1 MKTTYILTHDVG
13 TTGNKTCVYKV
24 DDKIKLIDSYLV
36 EYPLYMLPDGG
47 VEQKADEW
55 WDTICK
61 ATRMVMKKSGI
72 PASKIAAMAFCAQM
86 QGSVFIDKEGNA
98 LRNPMSYLDQ
108 RATKQIE
115 KYLYKGIIKIEKWNA
130 LKTIQSIII
139 TGGLAATPKDPL
151 WKYHWVKDNEP
162 EIYKNAYKWL
172 DVKDYLIF
180 RCTGKLGMTQDSAN
194 VTFLYDTRKGKFG
207 WHKGLCKTFDVNME
221 HLPPVFYST
230 DTIGTI
236 TKKAAKELG
245 LAEGIPVFGGG
256 GDVPLTLVGSGCTD
270 LYDTNIYVGT
280 SGWVSSNV
288 DKRMVDIGNFIASIL
303 GAIPDHYVY
312 VAEQETAGA
321 CLKWVRDHL
330 ALDEIGVYL
339 KARHIADKSEEYE
352 SLYDFLNT
360 VVTQTPPGAGNVLFT
375 PWLHGNRSPREDP
388 YARGMFFNISLTTGK
403 RQMIRSVL
411 EGVAFHIRWML
422 EAMEKKI
429 PHQKVLRF
437 AGGGAKSD
445 VWCQIM
451 ADVTGRK
458 IEAIENEINAGTVG
472 ATVVCAVGLGI
483 LPSFS
488 EAKRLVGIRKT
499 FTPQPQYADM
509 YTRNFNVFTKLYEKN
524 KELFKVLNY

>member
-1 MKTTYILTHDVG
+1 MKSTYILTHDVG
-13 TTGNKTCVYKV
+13 TTGNKTCLYKV
-24 DDKIKLIDSYLV
+24 DEKIKLVNSYLV

-47 VEQKADEW
+47 VEQKADDW
-55 WDTICK
+55 WDAVCK
-61 ATRMVMKKSGI
+61 ATKWVMKQSNVA
-72 PASKIAAMAFCAQM
+72 PAKIAAMAFCAQM
-86 QGSVFIDKEGNA
+86 QGSLFIDTEGRA

-115 KYLYKGIIKIEKWNA
+115 KHLYKGFIKIDKWNA
-130 LKTIQSIII
+130 LKTIKSLVI

-162 EIYKNAYKWL
+162 EIFEKAYKWL

-180 RCTGKLGMTQDSAN
+180 RCTGKLGMTVDSAN
-194 VTFLYDTRKGKFG
+194 VTFIYDTRKNRLG
-207 WHKGLCKTFDVNME
+207 WHKGLCTMFEVDMK
-221 HLPPVFYST
+221 HLPPVFQST
-230 DTIGTI
+230 DVIGTI
-236 TKKAAKELG
+236 TKKAASELG
-245 LAEGIPVFGGG
+245 LTPGIPVFGGG

-270 LYDTNIYVGT
+270 LYDTNIYIGT

-303 GAIPDHYVY
+303 GAIPHHYVY

-339 KARHIADKSEEYE
+339 KARHIADKSKEYE
-352 SLYDFLNT
+352 SLYDFLDS
-360 VVTQTPPGAGNVLFT
+360 VVLQTPPGAGNVLFT

-388 YARGMFFNISLTTGK
+388 YSRGMFFNLSLATGK

-429 PHQKVLRF
+429 PIQQRLRF

-445 VWCQIM
+445 VWCQII
-451 ADVTGRK
+451 ADITGRT
-458 IEAIENEINAGTVG
+458 IESIENEINAGTVG
-472 ATVVCAVGLGI
+472 ATIVCAVGLGI
-483 LPSFS
+483 MDNFT
-488 EAKRLVGIRKT
+488 EAKKLVGLRTSYK
-499 FTPQPQYADM
+499 PRAQYHDM
-509 YTRNFNVFTKLYEKN
+509 YNRNFKVFTQLYEKN
-524 KELFKVLNY
+524 KELFKLLNY